1 MKIPYLKI
9 LLSLLVT
16 AIIIISCVENHVMPV
31 FNYGS
36 IYVTS
41 DPSGAQIIFNDENTG
56 KVTPDSIIDI
66 SAGEYTIMLKL
77 NAFKDTT
84 FSVTVNQ
91 NSQTTED
98 IYLIE
103 TNPKAKIVITS
114 NPSGAQ
120 IYLNDENT
128 GKITPATFDNLE
140 RGNYTIKLKLAL
152 YDDAIEQIVVNKDQ
166 TVNKNISMA
175 IAGSSGT
182 LNVTSEPSGA
192 LISLNGENTGKLT
205 PFTFKPLQ
213 PGDYSIGLSLLNY
226 RDTLVT
232 TTLNSGGNVTE
243 NVKLTLYEPRGSIA
257 LSSNPSGAQIF
268 LDGVNTQLT
277 TPSKIRK
284 LEAGEYDIT
293 LKFLGYVDSTFSVK
307 VLADLNTDV
316 PTVNMI
322 LIPLVGD
329 LELFSDPQGAS
340 IFLNGV
346 DTDKKTPFKFE
357 NLLAGQYA
365 VTLKLTDF
373 ADTTFNV
380 EIFDAELTSPDLVV
394 LSDIVPDVEVT
405 INYAVNT
412 NGQLIFSFTFN
423 QAIRFEKLQIQND
436 SVPVPDQN
444 YNNQYVPAG
453 RTIDWVYPQKISGD
467 WKFTFTGNKAG
478 GRGAPFIVVKDVN
491 VQ

>member
-152 YDDAIEQIVVNKDQ
+152 YDDAIEQIVVTKDQ

-232 TTLNSGGNVTE
+232 TTLNSGGSVTE
-243 NVKLTLYEPRGSIA
+243 NIKLTLYEPRGSIS
-257 LSSNPSGAQIF
+257 LSSNPSGAEIF
-268 LDGVNTQLT
+268 LDDSNTGLF
-277 TPSKIRK
+277 TPAKINK
-284 LEAGEYDIT
+284 IEAGNYSVKLSLTNYFDT
-293 LKFLGYVDSTFSVK
+293 TFSVIVIK
-307 VLADLNTDV
+307 DQNTSVPIVNLNEV
-316 PTVNMI
+316 PFTISLSSNPPI
-322 LIPLVGD
+322 GGNTT
-329 LELFSDPQGAS
+329 GAGGYK
-340 IFLNGV
+340 NG
-346 DTDKKTPFKFE
+346 E
-357 NLLAGQYA
+357 N
-365 VTLKLTDF
+365 
-373 ADTTFNV
+373 
-380 EIFDAELTSPDLVV
+380 
-394 LSDIVPDVEVT
+394 VT
-405 INYAVNT
+405 ITAEPN
-412 NGQLIFSFTFN
+412 
-423 QAIRFEKLQIQND
+423 
-436 SVPVPDQN
+436 
-444 YNNQYVPAG
+444 
-453 RTIDWVYPQKISGD
+453 
-467 WKFTFTGNKAG
+467 
-478 GRGAPFIVVKDVN
+478 
-491 VQ
+491 